1 MLIKGYMFYKYKKI
15 FVIFTLSLI
24 VLSILGYFSY
34 KDYQQHHIEVMWN
47 EKVECNDDI
56 LRIINSPIIQRLKHI
71 DQSGPA
77 RYLGPKLP
85 SFSRYEHSIGVLAL
99 LIKFNLSFKE
109 QIAGLLHD
117 ASHTVFSHVGD
128 FIWAENINDYS
139 ESSYQDSIH
148 MKYLKEEGCDK
159 MLREIGLT
167 LKDIDIGKN
176 GYLALDQTLPDMCA
190 DRIQYNIHTGI
201 LIGKISK
208 SEAKV
213 IIDSLGFENKK
224 WFFTDTNTAKKFA
237 ELALYFTQNFWGA
250 KWNTSMNIHFANALK
265 RALKLKI
272 LTSKDMFSTDK
283 SVVNK
288 LIKNQDY
295 IIQLNLQQC
304 IQPIFHIQGKKYKKQ
319 RFYPKFRG
327 VDPLIKD
334 QKGNLVRLSDVDI
347 MFKNH
352 YNEVKSWCKT
362 GFEIDILDE

>member
-1 MLIKGYMFYKYKKI
+1 MFYKYKKI
-15 FVIFTLSLI
+15 FVIFILSSI
-24 VLSILGYFSY
+24 ALSVLGYFSY
-34 KDYQQHHIEVMWN
+34 KDYKRHHITLIWN

-56 LRIINSPIIQRLKHI
+56 LKVINSPIIQRLKHI

-85 SFSRYEHSIGVLAL
+85 SFTRYEHSIGVLAL
-99 LIKFNLSFKE
+99 LRKFNLSFKE

-128 FIWAENINDYS
+128 FIWADNINDYA

-148 MKYLKEEGCDK
+148 MKYLKDSGCEK
-159 MLREIGLT
+159 TLKEIGLS
-167 LKDIDIGKN
+167 LSDIDIDKN
-176 GYLALDQTLPDMCA
+176 EYLALDQSLPDMCA
-190 DRIQYNIHTGI
+190 DRIQYNIHTGL

-208 SEAKV
+208 SEAKD
-213 IIDSLGFENKK
+213 IIDSLGLKNNK
-224 WFFTDTNTAKKFA
+224 WFFNNINAAKKFA
-237 ELALYFTQNFWGA
+237 ELSLYFTQNFWGA

-288 LIKNQDY
+288 LIKNQDQ

-304 IQPIFHIQGKKYKKQ
+304 KQPVSRINGKKYKKQ
-319 RFYPKFRG
+319 QFYPKFRG
-327 VDPLIKD
+327 VDPLVID
-334 QKGNLVRLSDVDI
+334 RQGNLKRLSGIDI

-352 YNEVKSWCKT
+352 YNEVKLWCKT
-362 GFEIDILDE
+362 GFEIDILSE